1 MKSVHQQEAKY
12 HWFYSVSHWVSVVGT
27 ALAATVGLFS
37 MMDALLPRFVLP
49 IIILAVLGGAGIAI
63 LSDAFSRKRTQNKAG

>member
-1 MKSVHQQEAKY
+1 
-12 HWFYSVSHWVSVVGT
+12 
-27 ALAATVGLFS
+27 